1 MALHELEVLPDADA
15 AAQRF
20 AQLLALG
27 ARAMVDATGKFSLA
41 VSGGSAPW
49 QAFRLLAGDD
59 VPWGSV
65 DLFQVDERVAPVGDD
80 TRNLTH
86 LEESLPADGW
96 ARVHPM
102 PVDSSDLEA
111 AAAQYAAIL
120 PDRLDVAHL
129 GLGPDGHTAS
139 LVPGDAVLEVDDRD
153 VALTATEYQGQRR
166 MTLTY
171 PMLDRS
177 RELLWLVTGESKV
190 APLKL
195 LLAGDPSIPAG
206 RIRAEKSLIVADA
219 AAVSNGRVTR

>member
-1 MALHELEVLPDADA
+1 MALHELEVLPDAAA

-20 AQLLALG
+20 AQLLALA
-27 ARAMVDATGKFSLA
+27 ARAMVDATGRFSLA

-49 QAFRLLAGDD
+49 QAFRLLAGAD
-59 VPWGSV
+59 VPWDSV

-219 AAVSNGRVTR
+219 AAVSNGRVTG

>member
-49 QAFRLLAGDD
+49 QAFRLLAGAD
-59 VPWGSV
+59 VPWDSV

-219 AAVSNGRVTR
+219 AAVSNGRVTG